1 MAFVPVWPPGPGAR
15 SWPHGVPRAGFASA
29 PDARR
34 LLAASRAQAFPR
46 SVRLTQP
53 AQYRQVF
60 AQARRLNDTGFTLL
74 VRDNG
79 GEGARLGLA
88 ISRKCARRAVDRQR
102 IKRLVRESFRRNRE
116 QLVSVDIVVMCRP
129 AVTDWDNQRIRASLD
144 RFWARLSAAC
154 ESP

>member
-1 MAFVPVWPPGPGAR
+1 MVFVPACPPGPDAKY
-15 SWPHGVPRAGFASA
+15 WPPVAPRVGFVSA

-60 AQARRLNDTGFTLL
+60 ADARRLNDAGFTLL

-88 ISRKCARRAVDRQR
+88 VSRKCARRAVDRQR
-102 IKRLVRESFRRNRE
+102 IKRLVRESFRRHRE
-116 QLVSVDIVVMCRP
+116 QLVSVDMVVMCRP
-129 AVTDWDNQRIRASLD
+129 AVIDWDNQRIRASLD